1 MRLKLPV
8 VAVLG
13 YKDSGKTAVVEGIVK
28 ELTKRGYQVATAKH
42 VNLKGFSMDIKGK
55 DTWRH
60 SSAGANPVVSV
71 SDLET
76 AILIKNGEENFS
88 LDKLSKF
95 VSEADTIVLE
105 GFSQLV
111 LNDEHVGKIFCIR
124 NRQEYETYRQKARGE
139 VIAFCCRQPLGRPI
153 LRIKEDFKVLVRRA
167 LKFVEREQR
176 IAEILSSL
184 AGLDC
189 KKCGYESCEELAVA
203 IYSGKAKLSDCIPLE
218 LRSKLKT
225 RIMINDNEV
234 PIQPFVS
241 KIIRNSILGMVSSLK
256 GVSIKGDELVHVRIS
271 S

>member
-1 MRLKLPV
+1 MRLKLPI

-28 ELTKRGYQVATAKH
+28 ELTKRGYRVATAKH

-60 SSAGANPVVSV
+60 STAGANPVVSV

-76 AILIKNGEENFS
+76 AILIKNGEKKFS
-88 LDKLSKF
+88 LDLLHKF
-95 VSEADTIVLE
+95 VSEVDAIVLE
-105 GFSQLV
+105 GFSRLV
-111 LNDEHVGKIFCIR
+111 LANEHVGKIFCVR
-124 NRQEYETYRQKARGE
+124 NRQEYEVYRQKTKRE
-139 VIAFCCRQPLGRPI
+139 VIAFCCSQPLGRPI

-167 LKFVEREQR
+167 LRFVEGEQG

-184 AGLDC
+184 PGLDC
-189 KKCGYESCEELAVA
+189 KKCGYKSCEELAVA
-203 IYSGKAKLSDCIPLE
+203 IYKGKAKLSDCIPLK

-225 RIMINDNEV
+225 RIMINDDEV

-256 GVSIKGDELVHVRIS
+256 GVSIKGDELIHVRIS

>member
-13 YKDSGKTAVVEGIVK
+13 YKDSGKTAVVEVIVK
-28 ELTKRGYQVATAKH
+28 ELTKRGYRVATAKH

-60 SSAGANPVVSV
+60 SAAGANPVVSV
-71 SDLET
+71 SDVET
-76 AILIKNGEENFS
+76 AILIKNGEKNFY
-88 LDKLSKF
+88 LDKMSKF
-95 VSEADTIVLE
+95 VSEVDTIVLE
-105 GFSQLV
+105 GFSRLV
-111 LNDEHVGKIFCIR
+111 LNDEYVGKIFCVR
-124 NRQEYETYRQKARGE
+124 NKREYESYRKKARGK
-139 VIAFCCRQPLGRPI
+139 VISFCCRQPLGRPI
-153 LRIKEDFKVLVRRA
+153 LRIKEDFKVLARRT
-167 LKFVEREQR
+167 LRFVEREKR
-176 IAEILSSL
+176 ISKILNSL
-184 AGLDC
+184 PGLDC

-203 IYSGKAKLSDCIPLE
+203 IYRGKAKLIDCLPLK

-241 KIIRNSILGMVSSLK
+241 KIIRNSILGMISSLK